1 MIFRQTRHRSLL
13 ATGAV
18 LLATSAGIALSVVA
32 AAPQSPGSTVATEA
46 APAAIEVGARPS
58 ISDDGRWMVYQGR
71 PTDGST
77 RTATVYLRD
86 LAAGSNANPVSE
98 LTNLGS
104 AGTGNTSAGTGAVRL
119 GDSVRPVIS
128 GDGCSVVVVTQM
140 AFDLFRDDDTGDRWD
155 VYRTVMPRCGGKAGE
170 WELVSTR
177 SADTGEISAAD
188 AVDPTDPPA
197 VSRTGAIV
205 AYTRGAASVGSARSD
220 GPGDGATRNRTQ
232 VDVVDLGVAPGAAG
246 RDVAVAGTPPG
257 APDTTF
263 RYLGQRHPSLSADG
277 RLVAFASDALSDRAS
292 PTWATGP
299 TPGGFAT
306 SQVYVW
312 DRQASTPSEVGA
324 TGAAVRLVSANKGVA
339 AAAGADTPVISGS
352 GRYVAF
358 ASSSADLAGDAT
370 LPACAQQCPT
380 QIYRVDLTPAA
391 ITPEATPAAATPEA
405 GAALGPVLVSR
416 TASAPGQPVVAA
428 DDGGSQP
435 FISADGSQV
444 GFVTRSTTLFP
455 IRSAAGSEPD
465 DGDIAI
471 ATVDLGTIRRIS
483 VEADGVTPLPATNAH
498 PAMTASGHIVVFDTL
513 AAGQLGASGLAAGA
527 GVATGAGAGAG
538 PGAGAGGRQAVA
550 VARPA
555 QVAAAALDVGTVDVG
570 FAGAEWFVAVRNDG
584 PSTFMPATVVSSN
597 PQFALTGGTC
607 VAGAA
612 VPPGGSCTV
621 NVTLTPAAI
630 GPVAGTITVAES
642 LVGGA
647 STTVAVTGAGGV
659 PSLTA
664 TPSGA
669 DFARTAVGAT
679 SAPIS
684 VDIGNLAFTPVTV
697 TGIAVAGTNPDDFTV
712 VSSSCLGRAINP
724 NTTCSLDL
732 AFAPKAAGY
741 RTASVLV
748 SVDGGP
754 YTSVFVDGMGALDT
768 HLAVASARVRVGD
781 PVGIGGSGFAPG
793 ATVTISWA
801 DGRGPSTSVVADATG
816 QFMAAIT
823 TRPNDRVGA
832 RVLVAQSGDGSAS
845 AAVQLLPRR
854 KGSPTGIP
862 L

>member
-32 AAPQSPGSTVATEA
+32 AAPQAPGSTVATEA
-46 APAAIEVGARPS
+46 APAALEVGARPS

-86 LAAGSNANPVSE
+86 LAAGPNANPVSE
-98 LTNLGS
+98 LTNLGA
-104 AGTGNTSAGTGAVRL
+104 AGNGNNSVGPGAVRL

-155 VYRTVMPRCGGKAGE
+155 VYRTVLPRCGGKAGE

-177 SADTGEISAAD
+177 SADTGETSAAD
-188 AVDPTDPPA
+188 AVDPTDTPA

-205 AYTRGAASVGSARSD
+205 AYTRRAASVGGARSD
-220 GPGDGATRNRTQ
+220 AQGDGATRNRTQ
-232 VDVVDLGVAPGAAG
+232 VDVVDLGEVAGAVG

-277 RLVAFASDALSDRAS
+277 RLVAFASDALSDQAS

-312 DRQASTPSEVGA
+312 DRQASTSSEVGA
-324 TGAAVRLVSANKGVA
+324 TGPAVRLVSANKGVA
-339 AAAGADTPVISGS
+339 AAGGADAPVISGS

-370 LPACAQQCPT
+370 LPSCAQQCPT
-380 QIYRVDLTPAA
+380 QIYRVDLTP
-391 ITPEATPAAATPEA
+391 EATTPAAATPDAATPAAGAPEA
-405 GAALGPVLVSR
+405 GGALGPVLVSR

-428 DDGGSQP
+428 DAGGSQP

-483 VEADGVTPLPATNAH
+483 VEADGATPLPATNAH
-498 PAMTASGHIVVFDTL
+498 PAMTASGHVVVFDTL
-513 AAGQLGASGLAAGA
+513 AAGQLGASGVAAGA
-527 GVATGAGAGAG
+527 GVTSGAV
-538 PGAGAGGRQAVA
+538 AGGRQAVA
-550 VARPA
+550 VTRPA
-555 QVAAAALDVGTVDVG
+555 QVSAAALDVGTVDVG

-647 STTVAVTGAGGV
+647 STSVAVAGAGGV

-768 HLAVASARVRVGD
+768 RLAVASARVRVGD

-832 RVLVAQSGDGSAS
+832 RVLVAQSGDSSAS